1 VLVVRSGAPRR
12 TRSEIEIRGAR
23 GRCSVLGSR
32 ERAGTGRPVC
42 WVREREL
49 GRDGRSA
56 GFARESWDSRSV
68 LGSRVRAGTAGM
80 DNIGDPTAVCGRA
93 GSRFGH
99 RSVGR

>member
-49 GRDGRSA
+49 GRDGRS
-56 GFARESWDSRSV
+56 V